1 MEPSS
6 TAGELRRW
14 LTTCG
19 GFIHPFVSLS
29 QGKFG
34 LSAIAQ
40 DTIDADTTIVSCPF
54 SLAIDLECSLH
65 ALTALFGD
73 ATLVDLQSWSERQ
86 LICTYICL
94 HWIFPDSSPIPD
106 VLRHL
111 PYLKSLPPADAL
123 LTPLQFTS
131 SELEAFRGTNIYGA
145 TLDRQESWSAEWN
158 KCRTFIHAVNADWA
172 KRYTWDK
179 YLIASTYLSTR
190 AFPSTLLSRSPTLQT
205 TSSSYPFMLPGVD
218 ILNHSRGQPVSWCTS
233 YPEGSTQERDDSAT
247 ISIISHTKTPHGEEV
262 FNNYGLKANDELIL
276 GYGFSLPQNPDDKIT
291 LQLGGSSNKWVIG
304 RLASGAEGLWN
315 EVRRLVAETPE
326 EIGYEDDLEAAQ
338 LLLEMVQKKCDLLP
352 NLPDENDAGV
362 RPAVRLML
370 KHYLEGQRDIL
381 TSLKLHFE
389 KRQEAAVEAAR
400 GEGIELV
407 FDDE

>member
-6 TAGELRRW
+6 AAAELRRW
-14 LTTCG
+14 LTTYG
-19 GFIHPFVSLS
+19 GFIHPSVSLS
-29 QGKFG
+29 QDKFG

-40 DTIDADTTIVSCPF
+40 DAIDADTTIVSCPF
-54 SLAIDLECSLH
+54 SLAIDVECSLR
-65 ALTALFGD
+65 ALTALFGES
-73 ATLVDLQSWSERQ
+73 TLVDLQSWSERQ
-86 LICTYICL
+86 LICTYLCL
-94 HWIFPDSSPIPD
+94 HWIFPDSSQIPD

-111 PYLKSLPPADAL
+111 PYLKSLPPPDAL
-123 LTPLQFTS
+123 LTPLQFTP

-145 TLDRQESWSAEWN
+145 TRDRQETWNVEWN
-158 KCRTFIHAVNADWA
+158 TCRTFIHAVNSDWA
-172 KRYTWDK
+172 ERYTWDK
-179 YLIASTYLSTR
+179 YLRASTYLSTR

-233 YPEGSTQERDDSAT
+233 YPEGSTKERDESAT
-247 ISIISHTKTPHGEEV
+247 ISIISHTTTPLGEEV

-291 LQLGGSSNKWVIG
+291 LQLGGSSNKWAIG
-304 RLASGAEGLWN
+304 RLASGVEGLWN
-315 EVRRLVAETPE
+315 EVRRLVAETPD

-352 NLPDENDAGV
+352 DLPDENDASI

-381 TSLKLHFE
+381 TSLKMHFE
-389 KRQEAAVEAAR
+389 ERREAAIAAAR
-400 GEGIELV
+400 DEGIELV
-407 FDDE
+407 FDEE